1 MQISYRMRPLSRRL
15 CGALV
20 IFSLAAIAPGAAD
33 TLEAPQG
40 RLERGSVA
48 RFLYRTDRVAAGAGV
63 ASGTL
68 TLDWTDML
76 GRQVEHRVMPVR
88 LSGQGPGPGSAPVP
102 SPVSIPVQLDLTRV
116 VATGNTLRGRLRIA
130 GWDSEAAVEF
140 VVPPQ
145 ENGWTDWQ
153 TIMWASQ
160 NEAQLKGLRQLGIT
174 ANKVTATRERELT
187 PAEAAKAMAPLL
199 QADLAPYIENIATD
213 FYASYHRWRP
223 NKSVTALFDEARQ
236 RYRDNPADPAVRL
249 REPSLSDPE
258 FQARIDDR
266 LARHVK
272 IYGRYGPLFY
282 NLGDEIG
289 IADLAANWDFDFG
302 PQSLAGMR
310 TWLRTR
316 YPSLPALNAQW
327 GTAFSSWNDVIPPTT
342 DATVA
347 RTDGNY
353 SAWSDFKEWMDEAF
367 FRALRR
373 GTNAVHAADPRARSG
388 IEGVQAPGWG
398 GYDFTRMAHAADVL
412 EIYDMHNAVDI
423 AMAMNPSLIT
433 VSTGFA
439 TGRTEV
445 HRVWREAL
453 QGQRGG
459 LIWDE
464 KNATVN
470 LDGTP
475 GPRGE
480 DLGDL
485 YKELRGGIGAQ
496 LIASKLARD
505 PVAILYSPASYRVT
519 WMLDVRADRRNW
531 TVRDSEAESFDS
543 VLRSAMRRSAALL
556 QHSGVQPHWLSPEL
570 LADGALQARGIK
582 LLILPHVLALSDR
595 EAAAIAGFV
604 RRGGVVL
611 ADVVPGEYD
620 GHGRKRVQ
628 PALAQLGGKI
638 RLTEALQRDDAP
650 AAPLQDALHDA
661 GVVPLVSVEAPD
673 GTRLRDVDIRQ
684 FRNGAVTIVGLQSDM
699 PAAGESG
706 PARPVVVVLR
716 QPGWA
721 TDMRVTGKPRQ
732 AASFAVQLDPAV
744 PAVLA
749 LSPSLLPKPV
759 LSGPRKATLGEVVT
773 FDLRLSGRS
782 PALTHVLHLQ
792 ARDPAGQ
799 IVSSYSENVVL
810 KGGKGRWKL
819 KLAVNDKPGTWTV
832 MVRDALGAGE
842 ILWPVAVQPSP

>member
-1 MQISYRMRPLSRRL
+1 MQITYRSRLLSHGL
-15 CGALV
+15 FALV
-20 IFSLAAIAPGAAD
+20 FFSFAAMASATAD
-33 TLEAPQG
+33 TLEPPKG
-40 RLERGSVA
+40 RLERGSVV
-48 RFLYRTDRVAAGAGV
+48 RFLYRTDRPVTGV

-68 TLDWTDML
+68 TLDWTDAL

-88 LSGQGPGPGSAPVP
+88 LSGQVPGPVPVP
-102 SPVSIPVQLDLTRV
+102 LDLSRV
-116 VATGNTLRGRLRIA
+116 VATGNTLRGRLRVA
-130 GWDSEAAVEF
+130 GWDSEAAIGF
-140 VVPPQ
+140 VVPPTD
-145 ENGWTDWQ
+145 NGWNDWQ
-153 TIMWASQ
+153 TIMWGSP
-160 NEAQLKGLRQLGIT
+160 NEAQLAGLRQLG
-174 ANKVTATRERELT
+174 VTGNNVMATRERELT
-187 PAEAAKAMAPLL
+187 AADAAKTMAPLIE
-199 QADLAPYIENIATD
+199 AGIAPYIENIATD

-223 NKSVTALFDEARQ
+223 NKTVTALFDEAQQ
-236 RYRDNPADPAVRL
+236 RYRENPADPTVRL

-258 FQARIDDR
+258 WQARVDAR
-266 LARHVK
+266 LARHVQ
-272 IYGRYGPLFY
+272 IYGPYGPLFY

-310 TWLRTR
+310 TWLRTQ
-316 YPSLPALNAQW
+316 YPSLAALNQQW
-327 GTAFSSWNDVIPPTT
+327 GTAFTNWTDVVPPTNDT
-342 DATVA
+342 TVA

-353 SAWSDFKEWMDEAF
+353 AAWSDFKEWMDEAF

-373 GTNAVHAADPRARSG
+373 GTDAVHAADPKARSG

-398 GYDFTRMAHAADVL
+398 GYDFTRISRAADVL

-423 AMAMNPSLIT
+423 ALAMNPSLIT

-439 TGRTEV
+439 TGAKEV

-459 LIWDE
+459 LIWDQ
-464 KNATVN
+464 KNATVA

-480 DLGDL
+480 ELGGL

-496 LIASKLARD
+496 LIASKLVRD

-519 WMLDVRADRRNW
+519 WMLDVKADSRHW

-570 LADGALQARGIK
+570 LEEGALQARGIK

-595 EAAAIAGFV
+595 EATAIAGFV
-604 RRGGVVL
+604 KRGGVVL

-620 GHGRKRVQ
+620 GHGRKRPQ
-628 PALAQLGGKI
+628 PVLAQLGSKI

-650 AAPLQDALHDA
+650 VVPVLDALHDA
-661 GVVPLVSVEAPD
+661 GVVPRFSVETPD

-684 FRNGAVTIVGLQSDM
+684 FRNGDVMVVGLQSDM
-699 PAAGESG
+699 PVTGEFG
-706 PARPVVVVLR
+706 PARPVVLRLR
-716 QPGWA
+716 QPVWG
-721 TDMRVTGKPRQ
+721 TDMRVAGKPRQ
-732 AASFAVQLDPAV
+732 ATDFAVQLDPAA
-744 PAVLA
+744 PTVLA
-749 LSPSLLPKPV
+749 LSTTVLPKPV
-759 LSGPRKATLGEVVT
+759 LSGPRKARLGEVVT

-782 PALTHVLHLQ
+782 PALMHVLHLEV
-792 ARDPAGQ
+792 RDPAGQ
-799 IVSSYSENVVL
+799 IVSAYSANVAL
-810 KGGKGRWKL
+810 KGGKGSWKL
-819 KLAVNDKPGTWTV
+819 KLALNDKPGTWTV
-832 MVRDALGAGE
+832 TVRDALGAGE
-842 ILWPVAVQPSP
+842 IVWPVAVQPAS